1 MRRITF
7 IGTLVLSCLVVASTA
22 SGLYA
27 STILGSSAGPNDTSS
42 DFSSWGQHA
51 VDGLQAGVSAKGSPS
66 NEPEYWNPISSADP
80 EQFVISSFNSWDAN
94 ASPSDPD
101 EQDEFGTG
109 VYTGVAIERSSDFLG
124 SGLEYSVTS
133 QDISGRYSVNLTGD
147 YSSAEFKP
155 WRVGIAEDG
164 TVYDGGEAMDEK
176 FIRKLYLAGV
186 GVGHKPDSSWSGTN
200 QELLDMT
207 VSDFTSNLGDNP
219 QYNWEYT
226 LKLPT
231 GTRLENKS
239 GSVTVV
245 PTPSTLALGSVG
257 IVFIL
262 LSSRRRKHR

>member
-1 MRRITF
+1 MQRF
-7 IGTLVLSCLVVASTA
+7 VPFFAALVVLCGTT

-27 STILGSSAGPNDTSS
+27 STILGASAGPNDTSS

-66 NEPEYWNPISSADP
+66 NEPEYWNPISSAKP

-109 VYTGVAIERSSDFLG
+109 VYTGVAIERSSDFRG
-124 SGLEYSVTS
+124 GDLEYSVTS

-207 VSDFTSNLGDNP
+207 VSDFTSNLGDNS

-226 LKLPT
+226 LKDGIGNT
-231 GTRLENKS
+231 INSENK
-239 GSVTVV
+239 SVTVV
-245 PTPSTLALGSVG
+245 PSPSALSAGTVG
-257 IVFIL
+257 L
-262 LSSRRRKHR
+262 LTFSMFRFLRRRRT